1 MGKHSTTLET
11 EGRSR
16 ACPFLASGTPGLISE
31 SENTPFRPLAE
42 ESKTNPDLKP
52 TVGLG
57 NYARPVAPLSP
68 PALPQHGEARLPVS
82 APPSRC
88 GKERAADGG
97 RRTQRAHPAAGPGR
111 AVTAA
116 ALLPPPRRPQP
127 RQRLLRQRH
136 RQRPFPFPAGI
147 APRRAA
153 PPPKR
158 APLLRVAAYRAPSLT
173 RPSPRLHGLSPQP
186 TCATAGGG
194 RAAPDDC
201 VGRASPHRPPRPHSG
216 TRPGRRR
223 GGGEATGAILAAGTA
238 AGWTYP
244 AGRVTVVGYRR
255 RPYGRRTAVAER
267 RGSPTGRAARVARQI
282 LTSQEALPGC
292 AGSVFALEGIGVP
305 QGLSVSHA

>member
-1 MGKHSTTLET
+1 MGKHSTTPET

-16 ACPFLASGTPGLISE
+16 ACPFLASGTPSLISE

-68 PALPQHGEARLPVS
+68 PALPQRGEARLPVS

-97 RRTQRAHPAAGPGR
+97 RRTQKAHPTAGPGR

-147 APRRAA
+147 APRRTAPQESTAA
-153 PPPKR
+153 PGR
-158 APLLRVAAYRAPSLT
+158 RL
-173 RPSPRLHGLSPQP
+173 PRPQP
-186 TCATAGGG
+186 HPALSA
-194 RAAPDDC
+194 
-201 VGRASPHRPPRPHSG
+201 PPRPLPTAHLCHG
-216 TRPGRRR
+216 GRRS
-223 GGGEATGAILAAGTA
+223 GS
-238 AGWTYP
+238 
-244 AGRVTVVGYRR
+244 AGRLRGPSLATSPAPPAFRHTP
-255 RPYGRRTAVAER
+255 RPPPGGRGSYGRHLGCGHS
-267 RGSPTGRAARVARQI
+267 RGVDLPRGQSDRGWLPP
-282 LTSQEALPGC
+282 EALRP
-292 AGSVFALEGIGVP
+292 
-305 QGLSVSHA
+305 